1 MATKE
6 TQILTIDQD
15 NQAETWEVIVTD
27 PSHGAFKLV
36 FQDPVSL
43 LFITKKEIMYADDSA
58 NTFAQRIADPFYNG
72 NV

>member
-36 FQDPVSL
+36 F
-43 LFITKKEIMYADDSA
+43 
-58 NTFAQRIADPFYNG
+58 
-72 NV
+72 